1 MQKQQEY
8 ISQLDGLR
16 AFAVALV
23 VLFHWFPEGEGINV
37 IANGPVG
44 VTLFFVLSG
53 FLITRILLASRNY
66 LASHGLA
73 ATYKNFM
80 LRRMLRIFPLY
91 YLTLLVIWSIRYIDF
106 FPKIPS
112 QLYYNPAYYLL
123 YISNFLIEKLHDW
136 SDVLSPFWSLA
147 VEEQFYIFW
156 PFVVLTVPLRYMRGT
171 LIATVVLGIASRA
184 ILGSFGYSEGVLMP
198 TCLDAFGLGAIWA
211 YVSYFDK
218 SVVKFL
224 KTLNVLAVI
233 GLGVFLFICFNNDES
248 WLKTLFFRTSMS
260 LFCLY
265 LVAKASYGKGFPSI
279 IGSILDNAFMR
290 HIGRVSYGL
299 YVYHMLVP
307 TLVVPFIVK
316 VLNRYLHI
324 TLTFSENSLKL
335 VSLVVLILLATA
347 SWYIFEAPFIKL
359 KKYFQLSR
367 VKPSATTINAAAE

>member
-8 ISQLDGLR
+8 IAQLDGLR

-23 VLFHWFPEGEGINV
+23 VVFHWFPEGEGINV
-37 IANGPVG
+37 IANGPLG

-53 FLITRILLASRNY
+53 FLITRILLASRGY
-66 LASHGLA
+66 LATHGLG

-91 YLTLLVIWSIRYIDF
+91 YLTLLIIWSIQYIDF
-106 FPKIPS
+106 VPEVS
-112 QLYYNPAYYLL
+112 TQLYSDPGYYLL
-123 YISNFLIEKLHDW
+123 YISNFLIEKSHNW
-136 SDVLSPFWSLA
+136 FDVLSPFWSLA

-156 PFVVLTVPLRYMRGT
+156 PFVVLTVPLRYMKRT
-171 LIATVVLGIASRA
+171 LIATV
-184 ILGSFGYSEGVLMP
+184 ILGSASRWVLGYFGYNEGVLMP
-198 TCLDAFGLGAIWA
+198 TCLDSFGLGAIWA
-211 YVSYFDK
+211 YVSYYDK

-224 KTLNVLAVI
+224 KVLNVLALA
-233 GLGVFLFICFNNDES
+233 GLAVFLFICFNNVDA
-248 WLKTLFFRTSMS
+248 LPKTLLFRTSMS

-265 LVAKASYGKGFPSI
+265 LVAKASYGSGFPSI

-290 HIGRVSYGL
+290 HIGRISYGL

-307 TLVVPFIVK
+307 TLVVPLIVK
-316 VLNRYLHI
+316 ICNRFLHI
-324 TLTFSENSLKL
+324 TLDFSNYSLKL
-335 VSLVVLILLATA
+335 VSLIVLILLATA

-367 VKPSATTINAAAE
+367 VDAPRTDTSLN